1 VAIYEAYLY
10 DLTPTDPT
18 SACVGI
24 TLNPGTGDAY
34 GVALVDT
41 LVYQSDGVGINDLGL
56 DVFAVTLFVL

>member
-1 VAIYEAYLY
+1 
-10 DLTPTDPT
+10 
-18 SACVGI
+18 VGI